1 MQFKHPEILYALFLL
16 LIPIFIHLFQLR
28 RFQKVDF
35 TNVAFLKKVT
45 IQTRKSSQLKK
56 WLTLLM
62 RLLAMACIIIAF
74 AQPFTAAKNALTTQK
89 ETVVYIDNSF
99 SMQAKGAKGAILE
112 RALQDLFDKVSG
124 TEKISWFTNNAESK
138 SVSAQDF
145 KGEVLSIEYSQNQ
158 LTPNQVLLKAN
169 QLFSNEKGTVKR
181 LVYLSDFQQKE
192 AFPPIPEDLIV
203 DAVQLKPVK
212 ASNVGIDSVFIAS
225 KNASITQ
232 LKVKVSAPQQ
242 AQNSSEITE
251 APISLFNNEKLV
263 AKTAVNFSENTS
275 GTVTFDID
283 NAEEFIGKLELS
295 DPNLTFDNTL
305 FFSIN
310 KPGKIKVLAIN
321 EADGNFLQRLFEKEE
336 FQFTQQTFKTLNY
349 NGIPDQNF
357 IVLNELTEIPAS
369 LTTALKSFSD
379 EGGSI
384 LVIPSSQANL
394 NSYNNFLLTM
404 ALGTISEEKTQEKK
418 ITKIV
423 FSHPLFK
430 DVFEKEVANFQYPK
444 VHSFYNLS
452 SNATPAIGFEDN
464 QPFLVQNNK
473 NYLFTAAI
481 NNENSNFQNSPLVVP
496 TIYNMAL
503 QSLPLPRLYYTIGEQ
518 NSIAVPVKLGPDEIL
533 TIKDSTVQF
542 IPLQQ
547 SKANYVLLTTTESPN
562 KAGNYEIVKDA
573 ELLENISY
581 NYDRS
586 ESNLQYLNPEDWEGA
601 EVYSS
606 VEALFDSLTEANAI
620 NSFWKWFAIFALL
633 FLIFEMIILRSNFA
647 QRSSKKRNINITP
660 N

>member
-74 AQPFTAAKNALTTQK
+74 AQPFTALKTALNSKK

-99 SMQAKGAKGAILE
+99 SMQAKGAKGPILE
-112 RALQDLFDKVSG
+112 RALQDLFDKSDRA
-124 TEKISWFTNNAESK
+124 EKLSWFTNNSERRNASQ
-138 SVSAQDF
+138 QDF
-145 KGEVLSIEYSQNQ
+145 KNEILSVEYTQNQ
-158 LTPNQVLLKAN
+158 LTPSQVLLKAN
-169 QLFSNEKGTVKR
+169 QLFSNEKDVLKR

-192 AFPPIPEDLIV
+192 VFPEIPDDLIV

-212 ASNVGIDSVFIAS
+212 VSNISIDSAYIAS
-225 KNASITQ
+225 KNASTTQ
-232 LKVKVSAPQQ
+232 LKVLVSTLRQ
-242 AQNSSEITE
+242 AQDANETSDT
-251 APISLFNNEKLV
+251 PISLFNKEKLI
-263 AKTAVNFSENTS
+263 AKTALDFSGNTN

-283 NAEEFIGKLELS
+283 NSEEFIGKLQLTE
-295 DPNLTFDNTL
+295 PNLPFDNAL

-336 FQFTQQTFKTLNY
+336 FQFTQQAFKMLNY
-349 NGIPDQNF
+349 NEIPDQNF
-357 IVLNELTEIPAS
+357 IILNELKEIPAS
-369 LTTALKSFSD
+369 LATALKSFSD
-379 EGGSI
+379 DGGSV
-384 LVIPSSQANL
+384 LVIPSSEVDFS
-394 NSYNNFLLTM
+394 SYNNFLLTM
-404 ALGTISEEKTQEKK
+404 SLGTLSSETVQEKK

-444 VHSFYNLS
+444 VNSFYGIS

-464 QPFLVQNNK
+464 QPFLLQNNRT
-473 NYLFTAAI
+473 YLFTAAI
-481 NNENSNFQNSPLVVP
+481 NKENSNFQNSPLVVP

-503 QSLPLPRLYYTIGEQ
+503 QSLPLPRLYYTIGNQ
-518 NSIAVPVKLGPDEIL
+518 NSIAIPVKLGADEIL
-533 TIKDSTVQF
+533 TIKDSTAQF

-547 SKANYVLLTTTESPN
+547 TKANFVLMTTTDEPK
-562 KAGNYEIVKDA
+562 KAGNYQIEK
-573 ELLENISY
+573 ENEFLENISY
-581 NYDRS
+581 NYSRS
-586 ESNLQYLNPEDWEGA
+586 ESELQYMNLEDWEGA
-601 EVYSS
+601 KTYKTVDD
-606 VEALFDSLTEANAI
+606 LFDSINEANSI

-633 FLIFEMIILRSNFA
+633 FLLFEMLILKFY
-647 QRSSKKRNINITP
+647 K
-660 N
+660 